1 MHAPPFEAR
10 RLRLSRW
17 LSDSAGAPAHQR
29 LAGSMANA
37 AVGQRAPKVLGGDLR
52 HLPASQRQQRLA
64 LGPRTHFGR
73 RPGAGG
79 GNDLGGS
86 GLGVGD
92 DRLGSAARGVYN
104 VVCLALRLQACLAD
118 LILDGVE
125 VGLDRF
131 DARLQP
137 LLLRFRRLAPL
148 VELLE

>member
-1 MHAPPFEAR
+1 MQQLANAR
-10 RLRLSRW
+10 RKSSEATFDISLRARGSSGWR
-17 LSDSAGAPAHQR
+17 SARGRISAGGLGAR
-29 LAGSMANA
+29 
-37 AVGQRAPKVLGGDLR
+37 GGD
-52 HLPASQRQQRLA
+52 
-64 LGPRTHFGR
+64 
-73 RPGAGG
+73 
-79 GNDLGGS
+79 DLGGS

-92 DRLGSAARGVYN
+92 DRLSSAARGIDHIMR
-104 VVCLALRLQACLAD
+104 LALRLHARLAD